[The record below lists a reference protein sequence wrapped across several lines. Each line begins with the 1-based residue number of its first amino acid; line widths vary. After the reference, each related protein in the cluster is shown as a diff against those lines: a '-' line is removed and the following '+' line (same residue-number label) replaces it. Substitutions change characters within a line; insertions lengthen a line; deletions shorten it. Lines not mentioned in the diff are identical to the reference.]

1 MDIDTEACLVN
12 VGGCGKG
19 LMALA
24 VSRNVE
30 YGIRLNKEEGFAV
43 SLCFLFLAHRLAM
56 ASQDLTL
63 EPAERRG
70 KMRERKRERER
81 DAEVL

>member
-56 ASQDLTL
+56 ASQDPVSYTHLTL
-63 EPAERRG
+63 PTN
-70 KMRERKRERER
+70 RE
-81 DAEVL
+81 V